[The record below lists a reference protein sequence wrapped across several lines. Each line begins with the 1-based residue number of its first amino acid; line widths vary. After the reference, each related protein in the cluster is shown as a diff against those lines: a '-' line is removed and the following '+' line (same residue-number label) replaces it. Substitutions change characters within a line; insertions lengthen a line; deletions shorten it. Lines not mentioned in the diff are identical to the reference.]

1 MIAPTF
7 DGKWYHVKD
16 AINEPRVRDDL
27 PILLGGGG
35 EKKTFGLAARFADHL
50 NIICDPSELL
60 AQDGSTCGTLRRRPV
75 AIPQPSRPASSR
87 S

>member
-1 MIAPTF
+1 MLRGDRPTF
-7 DGKWYHVKD
+7 DGKWYHVED

-50 NIICDPSELL
+50 NIICDQSELPRKMESL
-60 AQDGSTCGTLRRRPV
+60 AARCD
-75 AIPQPSRPASSR
+75 
-87 S
+87 